1 MFGEISEKKSPRA
14 QAGYMSLVTGWDWII
29 NNMDQPY
36 LHTYILIK
44 YWMLHHF
51 CTLFNCNCNC
61 HAGVSLITGILF
73 LIGGILVVVL
83 FRGFVHNLIMAEI
96 PLLPDSQVTKAW
108 IDPPVRPLMRLYFFN
123 TTNPAEFLRGEKPI
137 LSEVGPYVYEERWS
151 KEQVKWS
158 QDKENV
164 KYKLKK
170 IFIFR
175 QDLSEPL
182 SENDKVTTPN
192 VPLFVSSNINSKIY
206 ILY

>member
-1 MFGEISEKKSPRA
+1 MDLEIDNIIL
-14 QAGYMSLVTGWDWII
+14 AGL
-29 NNMDQPY
+29 
-36 LHTYILIK
+36 
-44 YWMLHHF
+44 
-51 CTLFNCNCNC
+51 
-61 HAGVSLITGILF
+61 SLITGIFF
-73 LIGGILVVVL
+73 LIAGILVVVL

-96 PLLPDSQVTKAW
+96 PLLPDSQVTQAW

-158 QDKENV
+158 QDKDKV

-182 SENDKVTTPN
+182 SETDRVTTPN
-192 VPLFVSSNINSKIY
+192 VPLFVSLNIDY
-206 ILY
+206 